1 MIIDIIFI
9 AILALGAYLG
19 AKKGLIKS
27 IWGIGAWIL
36 TIILVK
42 MMAEPV
48 CEIISNTSLYISLRD
63 SIFSKIS
70 QKGIESFA
78 FIPQNLITDAAGD
91 AVGALSDIIARA
103 LSYIILIIAI
113 RLLLGVVF
121 IVVDLLSKLP
131 LISGVNKLTGS
142 VIGVIN
148 ALIVSVVLL
157 SLISVLGIDF
167 AVLSIQDSVIVKYLY
182 NNNILLNLFI

>member
-9 AILALGAYLG
+9 AILAIGAYLG

-27 IWGIGAWIL
+27 VWGMGAWIL

-78 FIPQNLITDAAGD
+78 FVGQNLITDVAGD
-91 AVGALSDIIARA
+91 AVSALSDIIARA

-113 RLLLGVVF
+113 RLLLSVVF

-131 LISGVNKLTGS
+131 VISGVNKLTGT
-142 VIGVIN
+142 VIGILN
-148 ALIVSVVLL
+148 AFIISMVLL
-157 SLISVLGIDF
+157 SLISVLGINF
-167 AVLSIQDSVIVKYLY
+167 AVLSIHDSVIVKYLY

>member
-9 AILALGAYLG
+9 AILATGAYLG

-27 IWGIGAWIL
+27 VWSIGAWIL

-48 CEIISNTSLYISLRD
+48 CEIISNTSLYISLRN
-63 SIFSKIS
+63 SIFDKIS

-78 FIPQNLITDAAGD
+78 FIGQSVITDMAGD

-113 RLLLGVVF
+113 RLLLSVVF
-121 IVVDLLSKLP
+121 VVVDLLSKLP
-131 LISGVNKLTGS
+131 IISGANKLTGA
-142 VIGVIN
+142 VIGVVN
-148 ALIVSVVLL
+148 ALIISVVIL

-167 AVLSIQDSVIVKYLY
+167 AILGIQDSVIVKYLY

>member
-9 AILALGAYLG
+9 AILAIGAYLG

-27 IWGIGAWIL
+27 VWSIGAWIL

-48 CEIISNTSLYISLRD
+48 CEIISNTSLYISLREG
-63 SIFSKIS
+63 IFDKIS
-70 QKGIESFA
+70 QKGIEGFA
-78 FIPQNLITDAAGD
+78 FIPQSVITNMAGD

-113 RLLLGVVF
+113 RLLLSVVF
-121 IVVDLLSKLP
+121 VVVDLISKLP
-131 LISGVNKLTGS
+131 IISGANKLTGAI
-142 VIGVIN
+142 IGVIN
-148 ALIVSVVLL
+148 ALIISVVIL

-167 AVLSIQDSVIVKYLY
+167 AVLSIQDSIIVKYLY

>member
-9 AILALGAYLG
+9 AILAIGAYLG

-27 IWGIGAWIL
+27 IWSIGAWIL

-63 SIFSKIS
+63 SIFTKIS
-70 QKGIESFA
+70 QKGIEGFA
-78 FIPQNLITDAAGD
+78 FIPQNVITDMAGD

-113 RLLLGVVF
+113 RLLLSVVF
-121 IVVDLLSKLP
+121 IVVDLISKLP
-131 LISGVNKLTGS
+131 IISGANKLTGAI
-142 VIGVIN
+142 VGVVN
-148 ALIVSVVLL
+148 ALIISVVIL
-157 SLISVLGIDF
+157 SLISVLGINF
-167 AVLSIQDSVIVKYLY
+167 AVLSIQDSIIVKYLY

>member
-131 LISGVNKLTGS
+131 LISGVNKLTGA

>member
-9 AILALGAYLG
+9 AILATGAYLG

-27 IWGIGAWIL
+27 VWSIGAWIL

-48 CEIISNTSLYISLRD
+48 CEIISNTSLYISMRD
-63 SIFSKIS
+63 TIFDKIS
-70 QKGIESFA
+70 QKGTEGFA
-78 FIPQNLITDAAGD
+78 FIPQSIITDMAGD

-113 RLLLGVVF
+113 RLLLSVVF
-121 IVVDLLSKLP
+121 IVVDLISKLP
-131 LISGVNKLTGS
+131 VISGANKLTGAI
-142 VIGVIN
+142 IGVVN
-148 ALIVSVVLL
+148 ALIISVVIL

-167 AVLSIQDSVIVKYLY
+167 AILGIQDSVIVKYLY